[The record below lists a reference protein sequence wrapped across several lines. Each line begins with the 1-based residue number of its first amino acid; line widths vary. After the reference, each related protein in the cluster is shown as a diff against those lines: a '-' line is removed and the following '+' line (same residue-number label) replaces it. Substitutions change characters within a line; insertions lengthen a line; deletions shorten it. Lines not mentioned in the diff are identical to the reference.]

1 MFYRYD
7 FLRTLRRRY
16 KKYYFTAQ
24 ETSSR
29 PYNRTLVQVDLHI
42 TEETRAIRDTNI
54 HNYLYSSLFFLP
66 STHACTHTCI
76 HTHTH
81 THARTHA
88 HIRYR
93 IKYH

>member
-42 TEETRAIRDTNI
+42 TE
-54 HNYLYSSLFFLP
+54 
-66 STHACTHTCI
+66 HAR
-76 HTHTH
+76 
-81 THARTHA
+81 THARTHTLSNKISLTTFA
-88 HIRYR
+88 LARNMLNGDLFRTLQKIMDTTVCTYTQGWR
-93 IKYH
+93 